1 MTRRDTPHRASVAG
15 FTLIEALVATALM
28 GIVLSALATITAQWR
43 PNWNRGFVRV
53 QRTELAGVALDRITA
68 DLSAA
73 EFIPPNRG
81 SRSPLFDGTELGV
94 IFVRTATGPNSRP
107 GLEIVRYIESADA
120 RGPVL
125 VRARAPFAPFDASAM
140 TQLNFVD
147 PVALL
152 HPPFR
157 VSFAYAGGDGKWK
170 TTWQNAMEL
179 PAMIRLQVRD
189 AQTEQNLAISTAVAV
204 HVELPA
210 ACIRGGGSRACL
222 AGDGATGTADA
233 DGLASAPPNVRR
245 E

>member
-1 MTRRDTPHRASVAG
+1 MMRRNTPHRASTAG

-28 GIVLSALATITAQWR
+28 GIVLSALATITAQWQ

-81 SRSPLFDGTELGV
+81 SRSPLF
-94 IFVRTATGPNSRP
+94 
-107 GLEIVRYIESADA
+107 
-120 RGPVL
+120 
-125 VRARAPFAPFDASAM
+125 PFAPFDASAM
-140 TQLNFVD
+140 TQINFVD

-179 PAMIRLQVRD
+179 PAMVRLAVRD
-189 AQTEQNLAISTAVAV
+189 AQTEQMLAISTAAAV